1 MAKDAEPSRVSS
13 TVAPPQVGPS
23 EIFKAL
29 GDPVR
34 WSIICQVA
42 EVPELGCS
50 VLEDTL
56 TVSKP
61 TISYHT
67 KILVQ
72 AGLLN
77 VRKEG
82 RNFYYTLRRD
92 VLRALVDDVWAL
104 APEPRPVRDGSAT
117 FRASSTATRK
127 RWRSPEPVAE
137 VTSSRSDGEAV
148 LLTW

>member
-1 MAKDAEPSRVSS
+1 MVSAGDTSYVGATAALPSI
-13 TVAPPQVGPS
+13 GPS
-23 EIFKAL
+23 GIFKAL

-34 WSIICQVA
+34 WSIICQAADVD
-42 EVPELGCS
+42 ELGCS

-56 TVSKP
+56 NVSKP

-72 AGLLN
+72 AGLLS

-82 RNFYYTLRRD
+82 RNFYYTLRRE
-92 VLRALVDDVWAL
+92 VLRALVDDVWSL
-104 APEPRPVRDGSAT
+104 APEPRPVRDGAPA
-117 FRASSTATRK
+117 FRASGPR
-127 RWRSPEPVAE
+127 RRRHHIERPAE
-137 VTSSRSDGEAV
+137 VASVESEAV

>member
-1 MAKDAEPSRVSS
+1 MARLDDTSHVGATASVPH
-13 TVAPPQVGPS
+13 VGPS
-23 EIFKAL
+23 GIFKAL

-34 WSIICQVA
+34 WSIICQAADV
-42 EVPELGCS
+42 EELGCS

-56 TVSKP
+56 NVSKP

-72 AGLLN
+72 SGLLS

-92 VLRALVDDVWAL
+92 VLRALVDDVWSL
-104 APEPRPVRDGSAT
+104 APEPRPVRDGVPAFRSAT
-117 FRASSTATRK
+117 SRR
-127 RWRSPEPVAE
+127 RRYRMGPVADRALE
-137 VTSSRSDGEAV
+137 PAVENEAV

>member
-1 MAKDAEPSRVSS
+1 MARSGDSSRVGA
-13 TVAPPQVGPS
+13 TAAPPEVGPS

-34 WSIICQVA
+34 WSIICQAADV
-42 EVPELGCS
+42 EELPAS

-56 TVSKP
+56 HVSKP

-72 AGLLN
+72 AGLLS

-104 APEPRPVRDGSAT
+104 APEPRPVRDGAPA
-117 FRASSTATRK
+117 FRAPAARHRRPRTEK
-127 RWRSPEPVAE
+127 VAE
-137 VTSSRSDGEAV
+137 AAVANGTEAV